1 MSKQAFVVGIDEVGR
16 GPLAGPITVAAFG
29 MPANIFDRQK
39 TLLKGIR
46 DSKRLSAK
54 QRERWYLTLAKNGAF
69 TWATASVDQ
78 KIIDKKG
85 IAVAARL
92 AVALVIKR
100 LTNKYKKHVQIKFEM
115 IYLDGSL
122 YAPDNFNQKT
132 VIKGDE
138 KIPIIS
144 AASIMAKVTRDRL
157 MVKYSLMWPKYGFDR
172 HKGYGTRA
180 HYSVIKKFGLLR
192 IHRKSFIK

>member
-1 MSKQAFVVGIDEVGR
+1 MKSKSFVVGIDEVGR

-29 MPANIFDRQK
+29 MPANIYGHQK

-54 QRERWYLTLAKNGAF
+54 QREQWYLTLAKNGSF

-78 KIIDKKG
+78 KIIDKRG

-92 AVALVIKR
+92 AVALAIKR

-180 HYSVIKKFGLLR
+180 HYSAIKKFGLLR

>member
-1 MSKQAFVVGIDEVGR
+1 M
-16 GPLAGPITVAAFG
+16 
-29 MPANIFDRQK
+29 
-39 TLLKGIR
+39 
-46 DSKRLSAK
+46 
-54 QRERWYLTLAKNGAF
+54 
-69 TWATASVDQ
+69 
-78 KIIDKKG
+78 
-85 IAVAARL
+85 AARL
-92 AVALVIKR
+92 AVALAIKR

-180 HYSVIKKFGLLR
+180 HYSAIKKFGLLR